1 MLATNSRKKGGNP
14 MIQTQKRSQSLEDYL
29 ESVFS
34 LSQNQT
40 PVHRID
46 VAKKLGVSG
55 AAVNKAMKIL
65 FEQGL
70 LYEDGKHL
78 FLTADGQKYAQKIYE
93 RHCLL
98 RDFLLR
104 LGVSAKTAED
114 DACLLEHAMSEETYQ
129 AIKKHIL

>member
-1 MLATNSRKKGGNP
+1 MMQN
-14 MIQTQKRSQSLEDYL
+14 QKRSQSLEDYL

-78 FLTADGQKYAQKIYE
+78 FLTPDGQKYAQKIYE